1 MEMRIVVPDAASAD
15 ALAQRLSMDFG
26 PERVSLAGERGE
38 VGVEVA
44 GDSDRAVV
52 RILDAIQRWFDHV
65 GAGSAELWLGG
76 NSYRLAR

>member
-1 MEMRIVVPDAASAD
+1 MRIVVPDAASAD
-15 ALAQRLSMDFG
+15 ALAQRLSRDFG
-26 PERVSLAGERGE
+26 PERVSLAREPGE

-52 RILDAIQRWFDHV
+52 KILDAVHSWFDHV
-65 GAGSAELWLGG
+65 GAGSAELRLRG